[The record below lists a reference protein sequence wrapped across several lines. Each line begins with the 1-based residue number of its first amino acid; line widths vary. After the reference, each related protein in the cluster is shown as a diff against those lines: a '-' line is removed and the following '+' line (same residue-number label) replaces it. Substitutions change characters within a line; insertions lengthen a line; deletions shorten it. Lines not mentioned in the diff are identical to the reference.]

1 MDKEATKK
9 NLDLNEIMIPEAV
22 QAVLERYSFKDW
34 PSICAAVGHGGLKEG
49 QIVNKLNEVYK
60 AEMKKHKTAEE
71 LLMEREAELL
81 AQAENAANKPHKRSK
96 SGIFVKGLGVTD
108 VRFSKCCSPVPGD
121 EIVGFITRG
130 RGVSVHRTDCVNV
143 INLNEE
149 DRGRLIEAE
158 WNLGDTEKTASYTAD
173 LKIVGMDRTHLTGDI
188 LNILYSEGVP
198 FTKVDA
204 RTVKDKDIINLTIEI
219 RSRSQMDIICKKI
232 TSIPD
237 VITIERVT
245 T

>member
-1 MDKEATKK
+1 
-9 NLDLNEIMIPEAV
+9 
-22 QAVLERYSFKDW
+22 
-34 PSICAAVGHGGLKEG
+34 
-49 QIVNKLNEVYK
+49 
-60 AEMKKHKTAEE
+60 
-71 LLMEREAELL
+71 
-81 AQAENAANKPHKRSK
+81 
-96 SGIFVKGLGVTD
+96 
-108 VRFSKCCSPVPGD
+108 
-121 EIVGFITRG
+121 
-130 RGVSVHRTDCVNV
+130 V

-219 RSRSQMDIICKKI
+219 RSRSQMDIVCKKI
-232 TSIPD
+232 QAIPD